1 LQPLQDR
8 YTRSRSCRTATDTMP
23 ESSTTIR
30 IPNEWKSLILQLRD
44 QVTVDRG
51 IVLLTAIANQQQPP
65 PPEAPPPLSREELPP
80 PPQTPVSMGGI
91 PSALQ
96 GHVADLVRLHASHP
110 EAAKTMLHATVI
122 ALKAARA
129 AAKP

>member
-1 LQPLQDR
+1 
-8 YTRSRSCRTATDTMP
+8 MP

-30 IPNEWKSLILQLRD
+30 IPNEWKSLILQLREKL
-44 QVTVDRG
+44 TVDRG

-65 PPEAPPPLSREELPP
+65 PPEAPPLLAREELP

-96 GHVADLVRLHASHP
+96 GHVADLVKLHASHP

>member
-1 LQPLQDR
+1 
-8 YTRSRSCRTATDTMP
+8 MP

-44 QVTVDRG
+44 RVTVDRG

-65 PPEAPPPLSREELPP
+65 APPPLAREELPP
-80 PPQTPVSMGGI
+80 PPQTPVTMGGI

-96 GHVADLVRLHASHP
+96 GHVADLVKLHASHP